1 MHHEQELLDAL
12 AVRCGIALD
21 YYDIWGNRHTI
32 SGQTKRAILA
42 AMGLRVAT
50 IEELQQELS
59 ASEDDPWRH
68 LCDVVLVRRAEEAAA
83 TWAVRLPSEEPD
95 DREVR
100 IVWELRDESGCL
112 QQQGVWGPGLVP
124 AETRLIGGH
133 RHVRFDLPI
142 PTGLAFG
149 YYDLTARAETVSGS
163 MEGALRLIIVPSRC
177 YVPQY
182 FQEGRRTWGLAL
194 HLYALRSSRNWGVG
208 DFGDLADFADWAAKD
223 LGAGVIGLNPLHA
236 LKNVRPYHISPYSP
250 DSRFF
255 LNVLYLAVEE
265 IPELRESEAA
275 QRLLEDST
283 FRSRLESFRKH
294 DLVDYDQVYAAKREV
309 LELLFATFLTHHLD
323 GSGEAWQPRTDR
335 GRAFERFVREE
346 GELLENFALFHAL
359 SEELHRAFPHLWTWQ
374 EWPEAYRDP
383 QSAAVAAF
391 RARQGARIR
400 FHQYLQWVAS
410 EQLERAAARARGA
423 GMPIGLYHDLAL
435 GSDRSGSDAWVFQDV
450 LALGADSGCPP
461 DAFAPEGQ
469 NWGLPPINP
478 RQLRAGAYRMFTA
491 LLRNNLAYGG
501 ALRLDHVMGL
511 FRLFWIPRGL
521 PASAGAYVHY
531 PAEDLLGILALESQ
545 RSKTIIVGEDLGT
558 VPDSVR
564 ERLAAASVLSY
575 RVLYFERY
583 GDGSWK
589 EPRAYPER
597 ALAVVTTH
605 DLPTLSGFWSAEDIQ
620 TRFKLGFYGSDVE
633 RDQALRERERDRGRL
648 LGALRAEGLLP
659 AGMSD
664 DPTSATHLTPE
675 LCRAIHIFLA
685 RTPAWIML
693 ASLEDC
699 LGEMAQ
705 MNVPGTVDSY
715 PNWLRKIRLSLGEL
729 KEDCAV
735 RLLAT
740 SLREARPAGT

>member
-1 MHHEQELLDAL
+1 LNAL
-12 AVRCGIALD
+12 AERCGIAPD
-21 YYDIWGNRHTI
+21 YYDIWGRRHTI
-32 SGQTKRAILA
+32 SSQTTRAILA

-50 IEELQQELS
+50 VDELQQELS
-59 ASEDDPWRH
+59 ACEDDPWRQ
-68 LCDVVLVRRAEEAAA
+68 LCDVVLVRRAEDAEA
-83 TWAVRLPSEEPD
+83 TWSVRLPCGEPE

-100 IVWELRDESGCL
+100 IIWELRDESGCL
-112 QQQGVWGPGLVP
+112 QQQGIWGPGLVP
-124 AETRLIGGH
+124 AETRLIEGR
-133 RHVRFDLPI
+133 RHARFNLPVHA
-142 PTGLAFG
+142 GLALG
-149 YYDLTARAETVSGS
+149 YYDLTARAESASRS
-163 MEGALRLIIVPSRC
+163 MEGSLRLIIVPSSC
-177 YVPQY
+177 YVPQR
-182 FQEGRRTWGLAL
+182 FLQGHRTWGLAL
-194 HLYALRSSRNWGVG
+194 PLYALRSTGNWGVG
-208 DFGDLADFADWAAKD
+208 DFGDLADFVDWAAKD

-236 LKNVRPYHISPYSP
+236 LKNARPYHISPYSP
-250 DSRFF
+250 DSRLF

-265 IPELRESEAA
+265 IPELHESEAA

-283 FRSRLESFRKH
+283 FRSRLESFRKS

-309 LELLFATFLTHHLD
+309 LEFLFATFQTRHLA
-323 GSGEAWQPRTDR
+323 GPEEAWQPKTDR

-346 GELLENFALFHAL
+346 GELLENFALFQAL

-374 EWPEAYRDP
+374 EWPEAYRDR

-391 RARQGARIR
+391 RARQGGRIR
-400 FHQYLQWVAS
+400 FHQYLQWIAS

-435 GSDRSGSDAWVFQDV
+435 GSDRSGSDAWVFQDI

-478 RQLRAGAYRMFTA
+478 RQLRANGYRMFTA

-531 PAEDLLGILALESQ
+531 PVEDLLGILALESR
-545 RSKTIIVGEDLGT
+545 RSQAIIVGEDLGT

-564 ERLAAASVLSY
+564 ERLAAANVLSY
-575 RVLYFERY
+575 LVLYFERH

-589 EPRAYPER
+589 EPRAYPEH

-605 DLPTLSGFWSAEDIQ
+605 DLPTLSGFWSAEDIE
-620 TRFKLGFYGSDVE
+620 TRSKLGFYGSNAE
-633 RDQALRERERDRGRL
+633 RDQALRERQRDRERL
-648 LGALRAEGLLP
+648 LDALRAEGLLP
-659 AGMSD
+659 EGMPH
-664 DPTSATHLTPE
+664 DPTSVSRLTPE
-675 LCRAIHIFLA
+675 LCRAIHVFLA
-685 RTPAWIML
+685 RTPSWIMM

-699 LGEMAQ
+699 LGEPAQ
-705 MNVPGTVDSY
+705 MNVPGTVGSY

-729 KEDCAV
+729 KEDH
-735 RLLAT
+735 AT
-740 SLREARPAGT
+740 SLLAASLRETRPTRT

>member
-1 MHHEQELLDAL
+1 
-12 AVRCGIALD
+12 
-21 YYDIWGNRHTI
+21 
-32 SGQTKRAILA
+32 
-42 AMGLRVAT
+42 
-50 IEELQQELS
+50 
-59 ASEDDPWRH
+59 
-68 LCDVVLVRRAEEAAA
+68 
-83 TWAVRLPSEEPD
+83 
-95 DREVR
+95 
-100 IVWELRDESGCL
+100 
-112 QQQGVWGPGLVP
+112 
-124 AETRLIGGH
+124 
-133 RHVRFDLPI
+133 
-142 PTGLAFG
+142 
-149 YYDLTARAETVSGS
+149 
-163 MEGALRLIIVPSRC
+163 
-177 YVPQY
+177 
-182 FQEGRRTWGLAL
+182 
-194 HLYALRSSRNWGVG
+194 
-208 DFGDLADFADWAAKD
+208 
-223 LGAGVIGLNPLHA
+223 
-236 LKNVRPYHISPYSP
+236 
-250 DSRFF
+250 
-255 LNVLYLAVEE
+255 
-265 IPELRESEAA
+265 
-275 QRLLEDST
+275 
-283 FRSRLESFRKH
+283 
-294 DLVDYDQVYAAKREV
+294 
-309 LELLFATFLTHHLD
+309 
-323 GSGEAWQPRTDR
+323 
-335 GRAFERFVREE
+335 
-346 GELLENFALFHAL
+346 
-359 SEELHRAFPHLWTWQ
+359 
-374 EWPEAYRDP
+374 
-383 QSAAVAAF
+383 
-391 RARQGARIR
+391 
-400 FHQYLQWVAS
+400 
-410 EQLERAAARARGA
+410 
-423 GMPIGLYHDLAL
+423 
-435 GSDRSGSDAWVFQDV
+435 
-450 LALGADSGCPP
+450 
-461 DAFAPEGQ
+461 
-469 NWGLPPINP
+469 
-478 RQLRAGAYRMFTA
+478 MFTA

-715 PNWLRKIRLSLGEL
+715 PNWLRKIRLPLGEL

>member
-1 MHHEQELLDAL
+1 
-12 AVRCGIALD
+12 
-21 YYDIWGNRHTI
+21 
-32 SGQTKRAILA
+32 
-42 AMGLRVAT
+42 
-50 IEELQQELS
+50 
-59 ASEDDPWRH
+59 
-68 LCDVVLVRRAEEAAA
+68 
-83 TWAVRLPSEEPD
+83 
-95 DREVR
+95 
-100 IVWELRDESGCL
+100 
-112 QQQGVWGPGLVP
+112 
-124 AETRLIGGH
+124 
-133 RHVRFDLPI
+133 
-142 PTGLAFG
+142 
-149 YYDLTARAETVSGS
+149 
-163 MEGALRLIIVPSRC
+163 
-177 YVPQY
+177 
-182 FQEGRRTWGLAL
+182 
-194 HLYALRSSRNWGVG
+194 
-208 DFGDLADFADWAAKD
+208 
-223 LGAGVIGLNPLHA
+223 
-236 LKNVRPYHISPYSP
+236 
-250 DSRFF
+250 
-255 LNVLYLAVEE
+255 
-265 IPELRESEAA
+265 
-275 QRLLEDST
+275 
-283 FRSRLESFRKH
+283 
-294 DLVDYDQVYAAKREV
+294 
-309 LELLFATFLTHHLD
+309 
-323 GSGEAWQPRTDR
+323 
-335 GRAFERFVREE
+335 
-346 GELLENFALFHAL
+346 
-359 SEELHRAFPHLWTWQ
+359 
-374 EWPEAYRDP
+374 
-383 QSAAVAAF
+383 VAAF

-564 ERLAAASVLSY
+564 ERLAAANVLSY

-715 PNWLRKIRLSLGEL
+715 PNWLRKIRLPLGEL